1 MAEKRTKKAIDEA
14 KEAKA
19 NEQLRRKSGKVPGSF
34 ALRGVDADFRVSFED
49 IGQLRDD
56 IKAKESLKEMEK
68 RKQGE
73 SWRMPHMNLVWLT
86 QLGCRE
92 AR

>member
-1 MAEKRTKKAIDEA
+1 MAEKRTKKAVEEA

-19 NEQLRRKSGKVPGSF
+19 NEQLRRKSGKVARSSARF
-34 ALRGVDADFRVSFED
+34 FENVLTRVSFED

-68 RKQGE
+68 RKQGKSCE
-73 SWRMPHMNLVWLT
+73 SESCMVD
-86 QLGCRE
+86 
-92 AR
+92 